1 MKLKRFLL
9 RYYPPGIILEYE
21 QGGRTLSKCVD
32 LLDLRPESDVAA
44 LVQEICSREPLVT
57 PRKAEQL
64 AALIRS
70 GLAAVSLS
78 SVSTLPPFP
87 LPLYLSLPFLSLS
100 LAELQ
105 GKLGEPQEKQ
115 FQLFKVLRTH
125 ILPVTNVAI
134 NKSGSW

>member
-64 AALIRS
+64 AALIRK
-70 GLAAVSLS
+70 
-78 SVSTLPPFP
+78 
-87 LPLYLSLPFLSLS
+87 
-100 LAELQ
+100 LQ

>member
-1 MKLKRFLL
+1 M
-9 RYYPPGIILEYE
+9 
-21 QGGRTLSKCVD
+21 SKCVD

-70 GLAAVSLS
+70 ELAAAGVSLNTPS
-78 SVSTLPPFP
+78 
-87 LPLYLSLPFLSLS
+87 LSLS
-100 LAELQ
+100 LPLFSAELQ

-125 ILPVTNVAI
+125 ILPLTNISI
-134 NKSGSW
+134 NKSGSWY